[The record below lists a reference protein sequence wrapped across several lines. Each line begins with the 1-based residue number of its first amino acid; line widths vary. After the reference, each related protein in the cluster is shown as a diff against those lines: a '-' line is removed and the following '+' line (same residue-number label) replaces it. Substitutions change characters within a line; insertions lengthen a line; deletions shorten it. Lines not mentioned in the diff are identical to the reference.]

1 MMDLIPEKFYKYRSL
16 DGEALK
22 RVEQTVLH
30 DEIFLGT
37 AESFNDPFDL
47 RAVFDF
53 DADPAIQRADFIR
66 RSHDFE
72 PHLSERER
80 NAVADRVMANA
91 LDPTNIAM
99 TTMMFQFMHNR
110 MIRSSVGVYC
120 VSTVPD
126 DILMWSH
133 YASHHRGICLEFDG
147 LGALMA
153 QAQQVRYVLE
163 RPTINPYA
171 DEPER
176 MMECTLLT
184 KAKPWEYEAEW
195 RIVSEAGPG
204 LVRFDPAELTGI
216 IIGAAAPQA
225 TVDTVRKWCTQRSLP
240 LRITRA
246 QVDARSFQ
254 LNLVADARRRPAGA
268 NATGPAVDDN
278 TPGGGDDP
286 CIRN

>member
-22 RVEQTVLH
+22 RVERTVLH
-30 DEIFLGT
+30 DELYFGT

-53 DADPAIQRADFIR
+53 EADPAIQRADFIR

-80 NAVADRVMANA
+80 NAAADRVMANA
-91 LDPTNIAM
+91 LDPANIAT

-110 MIRSSVGVYC
+110 MIRSSVGIYC

-133 YASHHRGICLEFDG
+133 YASDHRGICLEFDG

-153 QAQQVRYVLE
+153 QAQRVRYVLE
-163 RPTINPYA
+163 RPSINPYA
-171 DEPER
+171 GEPER
-176 MMECTLLT
+176 RMECALLT

-195 RIVSEAGPG
+195 RIVSEDGPG
-204 LVRFDPAELTGI
+204 PVRFGPAELTGI

-225 TVDTVRKWCTQRSLP
+225 TVDTVRKWCAQRSLP
-240 LRITRA
+240 LRIMRA
-246 QVDARSFQ
+246 QVDARSFK
-254 LNLVADARRRPAGA
+254 LNLLADARQRPAGA
-268 NATGPAVDDN
+268 IPTGPDADDN
-278 TPGGGDDP
+278 RPGGGGDL
-286 CIRN
+286 CIRK